1 MADRTKD
8 PIEGRARIMPQD
20 QVGDGESE
28 VEGHVMKGGR
38 ATPQDQSG
46 QDEDETAGHIW
57 RAALSRQRRVTTS
70 ETRPVVRAPTSRA
83 RRVTP
88 SLRSKTMAIALSPA
102 ISPVRVRSRPR
113 GTSWDEDSPPSR
125 ISKVPGGMQFPWWPH
140 RGPSKC

>member
-46 QDEDETAGHIW
+46 RMRTRPQGTFGG
-57 RAALSRQRRVTTS
+57 AALSRQAGDD
-70 ETRPVVRAPTSRA
+70 VRNEASRSGA
-83 RRVTP
+83 N
-88 SLRSKTMAIALSPA
+88 LQGQAGDA
-102 ISPVRVRSRPR
+102 
-113 GTSWDEDSPPSR
+113 
-125 ISKVPGGMQFPWWPH
+125 
-140 RGPSKC
+140 